1 MAHAPHT
8 LTPTLRSHP
17 ALRAAVALAL
27 AGVAVGSSG
36 TAVAQ
41 NMANPAAARSVT
53 VAVAGTPA
61 APAATTAPA
70 ISVTPTQVQGTLAGP
85 AAKTAA
91 KAAVNTVGCLIG
103 PMRVADIGSPVT
115 GIVERMAVDVGDSV
129 KAGQP
134 MVMLRTDVEA
144 AGERAA
150 HARWSQEADVRAAE
164 ANLQLARQRATRAVE
179 LQGNGFVSHQAVEQ
193 ARTEQQVA
201 EQRLAQ
207 SRGQRQVLATDLDVV
222 KAQISQRTVRA
233 PFDGVVL
240 ERFRHPGERV
250 EDRPVLRVATL
261 DPLRVD
267 LVVPATRYGQ
277 YSLNDRV
284 NVVPELPGAAAVYAQ
299 VTHIDRVID
308 AASNTYRVRLSLP
321 NPGHRL
327 PAGARCTVDSTTV
340 AGAPAAAPAP
350 APAPT
355 PTPTLT
361 PSKAAAL
368 PQPSTRAVVHT
379 VPAAVQGRAA
389 PNSQTTT
396 TARL

>member
-1 MAHAPHT
+1 
-8 LTPTLRSHP
+8 
-17 ALRAAVALAL
+17 
-27 AGVAVGSSG
+27 
-36 TAVAQ
+36 
-41 NMANPAAARSVT
+41 
-53 VAVAGTPA
+53 
-61 APAATTAPA
+61 
-70 ISVTPTQVQGTLAGP
+70 VQGTLASP
-85 AAKTAA
+85 ASKVA
-91 KAAVNTVGCLIG
+91 KAAATTVGCLIG
-103 PMRVADIGSPVT
+103 PMRVADVGSPVT
-115 GIVERMAVDVGDSV
+115 GIVDRMAVDVGDSV

-134 MVMLRTDVEA
+134 MMVLRTDVEA

-164 ANLQLARQRATRAVE
+164 ASLQLARQRATRAVE
-179 LQGNGFVSHQAVEQ
+179 LQGNGFVSSQAVEQ

-207 SRGQRQVLATDLDVV
+207 SRGQRQVLATDLEVV

-267 LVVPATRYGQ
+267 LVVPATRYGH
-277 YSLNDRV
+277 YTLHDRV
-284 NVVPELPGAAAVYAQ
+284 GVMPELPGAAAVYAQ

-321 NPGHRL
+321 NPGNRL

-340 AGAPAAAPAP
+340 AAASVPSASVPATSP

-355 PTPTLT
+355 PAK
-361 PSKAAAL
+361 SAAL
-368 PQPSTRAVVHT
+368 QKPSTRTVVHT
-379 VPAAVQGRAA
+379 VPATVRTA

>member
-1 MAHAPHT
+1 MKLQPIS
-8 LTPTLRSHP
+8 SHP
-17 ALRAAVALAL
+17 ALRTAVALAL
-27 AGVAVGSSG
+27 AGA
-36 TAVAQ
+36 TAGWGGAATAQ
-41 NMANPAAARSVT
+41 SIANAQTARSVT
-53 VAVAGTPA
+53 LASTGALPTSTA
-61 APAATTAPA
+61 A
-70 ISVTPTQVQGTLAGP
+70 PTQVQGTLAGP
-85 AAKTAA
+85 ASKAAA
-91 KAAVNTVGCLIG
+91 KVAVNTVGCLIG
-103 PMRVADIGSPVT
+103 PMRVADVGSPVT
-115 GIVERMAVDVGDSV
+115 GIIERMAVDVGDSV

-134 MVMLRTDVEA
+134 MVMLRADVEA

-179 LQGNGFVSHQAVEQ
+179 LQGDGFVSHQAVEQ

-222 KAQISQRTVRA
+222 KAQVSQRTVRA

-267 LVVPATRYGQ
+267 LVVPATRFGQ
-277 YSLNDRV
+277 YTLRDRV
-284 NVVPELPGAAAVYAQ
+284 NVVPELPGAQAVNAE
-299 VTHIDRVID
+299 VTHVDRVID

-340 AGAPAAAPAP
+340 AGAGAKPAVPTVTPTVTPTGSTRPVVHTTPALKTAAAPA
-350 APAPT
+350 
-355 PTPTLT
+355 
-361 PSKAAAL
+361 
-368 PQPSTRAVVHT
+368 
-379 VPAAVQGRAA
+379 
-389 PNSQTTT
+389 
-396 TARL
+396 RL